1 MALALIFKSIGTSYL
16 AGATAGFGGVS
27 SAARSKGINIGDYRN
42 LQVQTAG
49 NMAASVEISDLK
61 DLERQMREVAPKLY
75 QKLRRDIKR
84 LGVPARDEVRKTFK
98 QVNPNGPL
106 GGPKRPGRAFD
117 KMATSELGRLSWYS
131 SRIMTQS
138 RAIEAEY
145 KNRNAKRDFQK
156 IQSGAD
162 GTLSL
167 VRVKV
172 AAPAYVVADMAGK
185 SMRAARP
192 TGTLSRE
199 YQINLFGRG
208 QVTRRHRI
216 DGDNVE
222 NWIRQ
227 LDAQASNRGQNK
239 PSRYAWPT
247 LEKHMPEYRA
257 NTSKLLNETIR
268 QLNQRMQ

>member
-1 MALALIFKSIGTSYL
+1 MALALIFKSIGMSYL
-16 AGATAGFGGVS
+16 AGSTSGFGSVAAQAKSRGVS
-27 SAARSKGINIGDYRN
+27 LGNYNN
-42 LQVQTAG
+42 LQVQAISNLAG
-49 NMAASVEISDLK
+49 SVQISDLK

-84 LGVPARDEVRKTFK
+84 LGVPARDEVRKAFK
-98 QVNPNGPL
+98 QVNPSGPL
-106 GGPKRPGRAFD
+106 GAPKRPGRTFD

-131 SRIMTQS
+131 SRIMTKS
-138 RAIEAEY
+138 KAIEAEY

-156 IQSGAD
+156 IKSGAD

-167 VRVKV
+167 VRVKI
-172 AAPAYVVADMAGK
+172 AAPAYIVADMAGK
-185 SMRAARP
+185 SMRAARR

-199 YQINLFGRG
+199 YTINLFGKG
-208 QVTRRHRI
+208 QVVRRHSI

-227 LDAQASNRGQNK
+227 LNSQASNRGQNA
-239 PSRYAWPT
+239 PSRYAWPA
-247 LEKHMPEYRA
+247 LQDHMPEYRA